1 MATTR
6 AAARAHADRADAAAP
21 TVRGL
26 IVFGVV
32 AVFAVGCLLWTL
44 YLARQALLLI
54 YVSALLATGLGPLV
68 RMLERRGIVRGAPSL
83 PRWAAVTVVYLVSG
97 VLGLA
102 VVLMVVPTLI
112 GQMQDLA
119 HRAPE
124 LLHQGQQWLIA
135 RGVLRHEL
143 SVGEVVRQAP
153 GATDAVGAVL
163 LTVWTLLG
171 GILGVVTILVL
182 SFYFLLETDSL
193 FAAFIRLMPRRQ
205 RLHVRAIAHQIT
217 TKVSAWLS
225 GQVLVAGIIGA
236 SAAVAL
242 GLMGVPY
249 FYVLAVVAA
258 VGELIPLLGPILA
271 AIPAVGLAS
280 TVSWQLAVA
289 TAVFF
294 VVQQQVENHVIVPRV
309 MANQVGLSS
318 VAVIVAFLIGA
329 SLFGLAGAILA
340 IPTAAIIQVLFYEL
354 APATEE

>member
-1 MATTR
+1 MATTP

-32 AVFAVGCLLWTL
+32 VAFAVACLLWAL

-68 RMLERRGIVRGAPSL
+68 RMLERRGIVRGAQPL

-97 VLGLA
+97 VVGLA
-102 VVLMVVPTLI
+102 VVLTIVPTLI

-119 HRAPE
+119 RRAPE
-124 LLHQGQQWLIA
+124 LLHQGQQWLIGH
-135 RGVLRHEL
+135 GVLGREL
-143 SVGEVVRQAP
+143 SVGEVVRQP

-163 LTVWTLLG
+163 GTVWTVLG
-171 GILGVVTILVL
+171 GIVGVVTILVL

-217 TKVSAWLS
+217 SKVSAWLS

-236 SAAVAL
+236 TAAVAL

-249 FYVLAVVAA
+249 FYVLAIVAA

-271 AIPAVGLAS
+271 AIPAIGLAS
-280 TVSWQLAVA
+280 TVSWQLAIA

-309 MANQVGLSS
+309 MANQVGLSP

-329 SLFGLAGAILA
+329 SLFGIAGAILA